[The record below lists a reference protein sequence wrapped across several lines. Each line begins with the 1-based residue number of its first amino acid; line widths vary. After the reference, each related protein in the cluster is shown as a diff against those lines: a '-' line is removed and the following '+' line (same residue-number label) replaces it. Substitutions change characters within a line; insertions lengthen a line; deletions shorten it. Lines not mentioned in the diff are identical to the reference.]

1 MLTPWVF
8 HLCAPWSEVEPF
20 PGGMVWKGFLPSPA
34 TAWMH
39 MSCQGFPAL
48 LPAEAEQYFHCLNEF
63 YCTFLCDSCTWGET
77 QEKRAEERSRKL
89 PEEAKRIPV
98 GPFAASCH
106 RVLVTRGC
114 TQVFCVG
121 GLKMPM
127 GTADGCPA
135 PTAWAESAEIWLWG
149 C

>member
-1 MLTPWVF
+1 MGWFGKASSHPLP
-8 HLCAPWSEVEPF
+8 L
-20 PGGMVWKGFLPSPA
+20 PGCTCLARDSLHV
-34 TAWMH
+34 
-39 MSCQGFPAL
+39 

-77 QEKRAEERSRKL
+77 QAKRAEERSRKL
-89 PEEAKRIPV
+89 PEEAKSIPV